1 MEIIL
6 LLITSGIPGFYTY
19 YSLSSKNIV
28 YFDNDNKNIILS
40 FFSAISVLIFLLVLS
55 LFSGINNVNEL
66 LNNLSFT
73 KIILALLASI
83 VLVVILTEIIYP
95 LLLDIYN
102 RFINTTRNRNG
113 LSKTNTLPIHIKRY
127 ENEKYQIVI
136 FIKDFKNN
144 LIDSGLLTSYSRKQN
159 RNIIIQNLDEQSMSF
174 MLENVEYNDTYIDFE
189 NNIKLEYNYVPTK
202 VLKTN

>member
-40 FFSAISVLIFLLVLS
+40 FFSTISVLIFLLVLS

-66 LNNLSFT
+66 LNYLSFT

-83 VLVVILTEIIYP
+83 ILVVILTEMIYP
-95 LLLDIYN
+95 LLLDVYN
-102 RFINTTRNRNG
+102 RFINTTRNSNG
-113 LSKTNTLPIHIKRY
+113 LSKTNTLPMHIKRY
-127 ENEKYQIVI
+127 EDEKYQIVI
-136 FIKDFKNN
+136 FIKDFENN

-159 RNIIIQNLDEQSMSF
+159 RNIIIQNLDEQSMRF
-174 MLENVEYNDTYIDFE
+174 MLENVENNDTYIDFE
-189 NNIKLEYNYVPTK
+189 NNIKLEYYYVPTK

>member
-83 VLVVILTEIIYP
+83 LLVVILTEIIYP

-102 RFINTTRNRNG
+102 RFINTTRSRNG

-127 ENEKYQIVI
+127 ENEAEQIYVVI
-136 FIKDFKNN
+136 KNFDNTIIEDGIIKSYSKKDDRN
-144 LIDSGLLTSYSRKQN
+144 LILQP
-159 RNIIIQNLDEQSMSF
+159 LDEKYKIPVKSEGR
-174 MLENVEYNDTYIDFE
+174 LEKFIDFE
-189 NNIKLEYNYVPTK
+189 NQVILEYYFY
-202 VLKTN
+202 